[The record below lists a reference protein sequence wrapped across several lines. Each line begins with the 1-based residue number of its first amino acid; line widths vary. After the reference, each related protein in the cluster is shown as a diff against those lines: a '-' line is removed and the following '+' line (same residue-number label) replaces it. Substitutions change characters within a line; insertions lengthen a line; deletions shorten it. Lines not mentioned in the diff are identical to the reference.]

1 MLTKNLV
8 SCRFHEASSPYLRS
22 LSLQGIKCLIVCR
35 GPVRK
40 EAMDVFDQMGI
51 REYGI
56 VPRA

>member
-1 MLTKNLV
+1 MLTKDLV
-8 SCRFHEASSPYLRS
+8 SGRFHEQSSSFLRS
-22 LSLQGIKCLIVCR
+22 LSLQSIKCLIVCR

-56 VPRA
+56 